1 MANKTKKWT
10 VEEIVYLQSLMQPEC
25 SLNQPISE
33 GENSDD
39 PVEFGDFL
47 PSDEPGP
54 QEVVE
59 ERDRRKELIELM
71 HRCLSPR
78 EEMVLRLRF
87 GIDDKNAKT
96 LDQIGVIFHVTRERI
111 RQIES
116 TAIRKLRKRFSDLGI
131 TREDI

>member
-1 MANKTKKWT
+1 
-10 VEEIVYLQSLMQPEC
+10 
-25 SLNQPISE
+25 
-33 GENSDD
+33 
-39 PVEFGDFL
+39 
-47 PSDEPGP
+47 
-54 QEVVE
+54 
-59 ERDRRKELIELM
+59 
-71 HRCLSPR
+71 
-78 EEMVLRLRF
+78 MVLRLRF